1 MKKFFG
7 LLLTYLVVSS
17 CVTVEAVTLLTP
29 CFTFSDVISEKL
41 DIVNNNNVEEVLAPK
56 VLELSSK
63 EKEKNSKNNIEVFNQ
78 NGSSL
83 KITESD
89 IDLLAKLV
97 YCESRG
103 EPFKGKVAVASVVLN
118 RVMSSKFPN
127 TIEGV
132 IFQKNAFSCVKNGT
146 LVAQPD
152 QSCYDAVYE
161 AIRGKDPTNEALF
174 FYNPSIAT
182 CSWMK
187 ETTKKDSKQIG
198 NHTFFKQ

>member
-17 CVTVEAVTLLTP
+17 CVTAEAFTLLTP
-29 CFTFSDVISEKL
+29 HFTFSNVTSEKL
-41 DIVNNNNVEEVLAPK
+41 DIVNSSSMEEILSEKA
-56 VLELSSK
+56 LEVSSK
-63 EKEKNSKNNIEVFNQ
+63 KSENNSKDNIEVFSH

-103 EPFKGKVAVASVVLN
+103 EPFNGKVAVASVVLN
-118 RVMSSKFPN
+118 RVMSSKFPD

-132 IFQKNAFSCVKNGT
+132 IFQRNAFSCVKNGT
-146 LVAQPD
+146 LIAQPT

-174 FYNPSIAT
+174 FYNPTIAT

-187 ETTKKDSKQIG
+187 ETAKKDSKRIG